1 MKRERFEMEK
11 KMKKYF
17 ICMLAAILFAAVSLP
32 ARAAAAGSFDI
43 DGEGTVTVTSGQAA
57 QDGAS
62 TFQFCLYA
70 DSPNASS
77 VEFRFRE
84 NGAKVQEF
92 RYDPD
97 GKKLNIY
104 VAGTEALFTE
114 ESNSLT
120 VGQIVILDGSG
131 NAAAASV
138 SVEENSFQYVYG
150 TELKQGEDMQL
161 PGTVQIGTQDSA
173 VNPPLDE
180 GSTPGSNPSLDG
192 GNTSGSSTSQ
202 GSTSG
207 SSTSQ
212 GSTSGSSTSGSNPAQ
227 SGDGVSG
234 NKPSQRNSSSRGTNP
249 VRGNSNDGS
258 QGNDGSENGGLDGEN
273 DDSQEKPPQTEEGA
287 ESPDQITDMPDGG
300 EEDDLESEKG
310 SDRMFVLVIV
320 ILAVIAG
327 AAAAAA
333 AVIVLKKKK

>member
-11 KMKKYF
+11 KMKQYF
-17 ICMLAAILFAAVSLP
+17 ICMLAAILFSAISLP

-62 TFQFCLYA
+62 TFQFCLYV

-97 GKKLNIY
+97 EKKLNIY
-104 VAGTEALFTE
+104 VAGTEALFAG

-161 PGTVQIGTQDSA
+161 PGTVQIGTRDS
-173 VNPPLDE
+173 VSNPPLDE

-192 GNTSGSSTSQ
+192 GSTSGSSTSQGGTSGSSTSQ

-207 SSTSQ
+207 S
-212 GSTSGSSTSGSNPAQ
+212 NPAQ
-227 SGDGVSG
+227 SGDSVSG

-258 QGNDGSENGGLDGEN
+258 QGNDGTENGGLDGEN
-273 DDSQEKPPQTEEGA
+273 DESQEKPPQTEDGA
-287 ESPDQITDMPDGG
+287 ESPGQITDMPDGG
-300 EEDDLESEKG
+300 EQDDVRSKEG

-327 AAAAAA
+327 VAAAAA